1 MTAFDKN
8 IVGDRALF
16 VVVLLLLLVSLPFT
30 YSASGQVVFG
40 SMGGNYTGPLI
51 KRVIFIGASLFIMY
65 VFAYIPYRKLNKYA
79 YFVYVIAM
87 VLLLITVFAGS
98 THNESRRVLQLD
110 FLPFS
115 FQTAAFAKIA
125 MVIFAASLMA
135 RDFND
140 ETKRIANA
148 EKVLLAVGLMSML
161 TLSHGLSTTVILLF
175 TVVSML
181 WVARVKFRKL
191 SKYFGFIVIVPFLYS
206 LVAELFNLPFRF
218 STWINRAVSWWQ
230 GSACE
235 QPIGEG
241 NYQACLSKSAIADG
255 GFFGRGIG
263 QSPLRYTL
271 PEAHSDFIYSYI
283 IDEVGFLVGIAIL
296 ALYLIIFYR
305 GIQIAKKSTSI
316 FPMVLALG
324 LTFLLVIQA
333 MMNIGVSVGI
343 FPVTGQPLPFIS
355 RGGSSLFASSVAV
368 GILLNISRN
377 TQENTKAKE

>member
-1 MTAFDKN
+1 MTAINKN
-8 IVGDRALF
+8 IVGDKALF
-16 VVVLLLLLVSLPFT
+16 VVVLLLLLGSLPFT

-51 KRVIFIGASLFIMY
+51 KRVIFIAVSLFIMY
-65 VFAYIPYRKLNKYA
+65 VFAYIPYRKLNKFA
-79 YFVYVIAM
+79 YFAYAIAM
-87 VLLLITVFAGS
+87 VLLLITVFAGN

-115 FQTAAFAKIA
+115 FQTAAFAKVA
-125 MVIFAASLMA
+125 MVIFTASVMA

-140 ETKRIANA
+140 EEIRIANA
-148 EKVLLAVGLMSML
+148 KKVLIAAGLMGIL
-161 TLSHGLSTTVILLF
+161 TLSHGLSTTFILLL

-181 WVARVKFRKL
+181 WAVRIDFRKM

-206 LVAELFNLPFRF
+206 LVAELFELPYRL
-218 STWINRAVSWWQ
+218 STWINRVMSWWQ
-230 GSACE
+230 GFSCDK
-235 QPIGEG
+235 IVEG
-241 NYQACLSKSAIADG
+241 NYQACISKSAIADG

-283 IDEVGFLVGIAIL
+283 IDEVGFLVGIVIL
-296 ALYLIIFYR
+296 ALYLILFYR

-316 FPMVLALG
+316 FPMILALG

-333 MMNIGVSVGI
+333 LMNIGVSVGI
-343 FPVTGQPLPFIS
+343 LPVTGQPLPFIS
-355 RGGSSLFASSVAV
+355 RGGSSLFASSIAI

-377 TQENTKAKE
+377 TEENTKVKE